1 MSLTVDLWI
10 PRYGC
15 ETKKAWLS
23 GDHVLQ
29 FQLVEMNTATKVM
42 TLLELWNQGLSNLS
56 ELSVGE
62 RVKSCML
69 LKTALATIFSNPPNA
84 VQSYSRLIS
93 VFVSCY
99 GFGFFLFFSRLHCR
113 SSVSWHSWMVV
124 LVRVKNLS
132 KFKVSVP
139 MDKIHWKPAV
149 QKKEFSGN
157 WKPFFLTSV
166 VHVWFVCV
174 P

>member
-1 MSLTVDLWI
+1 MGLTVDLWI
-10 PRYGC
+10 RRYGC

-62 RVKSCML
+62 SVKSCML
-69 LKTALATIFSNPPNA
+69 LKTALATIFSNPLNA
-84 VQSYSRLIS
+84 VQSYSRLVS

-99 GFGFFLFFSRLHCR
+99 GFVFFFVFFSLALQVFCFLAFLNG
-113 SSVSWHSWMVV
+113 SSSMGEEFVE
-124 LVRVKNLS
+124 
-132 KFKVSVP
+132 
-139 MDKIHWKPAV
+139 V
-149 QKKEFSGN
+149 QSFQFLWIRFSGN
-157 WKPFFLTSV
+157 LPFKRKNSAETGNPSF
-166 VHVWFVCV
+166 
-174 P
+174 